1 MNDPYISIESAFT
14 YEKVISRSVFIVT
27 LIPVDTGEQAID
39 EIRRIRSRYSDA
51 THNCYA
57 YIASDGMRQSDD
69 GEPQGTAGAPMLE
82 VLRKRGVSRLLA
94 VVTRYFG
101 GIKLGAAGLVGA
113 YGGCV
118 AEALDNA
125 QCRRYVYSD
134 IVSIECGYPLV
145 STVTQCAVKSGAQVL
160 GSEYGERVEITVCLD
175 SGKSAEVICKIIDAS
190 KGKATARVIKSAYM
204 PTQSL

>member
-27 LIPVDTGEQAID
+27 LIPIDTGEQAID

-82 VLRKRGVSRLLA
+82 VLRKRGVGRLLA

-113 YGGCV
+113 YGGCS
-118 AEALDNA
+118 
-125 QCRRYVYSD
+125 R
-134 IVSIECGYPLV
+134 
-145 STVTQCAVKSGAQVL
+145 QCAMQALRVQRHCEYRVRISACIYGYAVRGQVGRAGARLRVRRTRGDNRMLRQRQ
-160 GSEYGERVEITVCLD
+160 ERR
-175 SGKSAEVICKIIDAS
+175 SH
-190 KGKATARVIKSAYM
+190 M
-204 PTQSL
+204 